1 MHSKQKGTFPTTPR
15 ILAAFLMAFFLM
27 VSCGCST
34 KIGQPVLPDSEG
46 NGSETETPDDNKP
59 DENKPD
65 ENKPGENEQ
74 TPDSEGYVLMWSD
87 EFDSN
92 SLDTG
97 KWRIEV
103 NGNGGGNA
111 ELQYYDESGI
121 SLGKDSEYGNSAL
134 KITAK
139 REQRNG
145 KAFVSGRLNTS
156 GHFQF
161 CYGKVEGRIR
171 LPRTA
176 NGLWPAFWLLGADF
190 QTNSWPRCGEIDI
203 MEMGNAEGIK
213 NGTQDR
219 FFNGACHW
227 GYYKGSAYP
236 NYAHS
241 TTNSYSIQDGNY
253 HTYTLIWTPQ
263 SVKMYLDRDLHPNAS
278 TYYEMDIVNKD
289 DDWGVGYYFHHDFFI
304 ILNLAVGGYFT
315 GILQPEGITALP
327 NNGDSATM
335 FVDWVRVYQKKQ

>member
-46 NGSETETPDDNKP
+46 NGSETETP

-203 MEMGNAEGIK
+203 MEMGNAE
-213 NGTQDR
+213 
-219 FFNGACHW
+219 
-227 GYYKGSAYP
+227 
-236 NYAHS
+236 
-241 TTNSYSIQDGNY
+241 
-253 HTYTLIWTPQ
+253 LI
-263 SVKMYLDRDLHPNAS
+263 
-278 TYYEMDIVNKD
+278 
-289 DDWGVGYYFHHDFFI
+289 
-304 ILNLAVGGYFT
+304 
-315 GILQPEGITALP
+315 
-327 NNGDSATM
+327 
-335 FVDWVRVYQKKQ
+335 

>member
-1 MHSKQKGTFPTTPR
+1 
-15 ILAAFLMAFFLM
+15 
-27 VSCGCST
+27 
-34 KIGQPVLPDSEG
+34 
-46 NGSETETPDDNKP
+46 
-59 DENKPD
+59 
-65 ENKPGENEQ
+65 
-74 TPDSEGYVLMWSD
+74 
-87 EFDSN
+87 
-92 SLDTG
+92 
-97 KWRIEV
+97 
-103 NGNGGGNA
+103 
-111 ELQYYDESGI
+111 
-121 SLGKDSEYGNSAL
+121 
-134 KITAK
+134 
-139 REQRNG
+139 
-145 KAFVSGRLNTS
+145 
-156 GHFQF
+156 
-161 CYGKVEGRIR
+161 
-171 LPRTA
+171 
-176 NGLWPAFWLLGADF
+176 
-190 QTNSWPRCGEIDI
+190 
-203 MEMGNAEGIK
+203 MGNAEGIK
-213 NGTQDR
+213 KGTQDR

-278 TYYEMDIVNKD
+278 PYYEMDIVNKD

>member
-1 MHSKQKGTFPTTPR
+1 MSTNIFNLKNFTNTFVPVKQNIKLIIIMHSKQKGTFPTTPR

-46 NGSETETPDDNKP
+46 NGSETETPDENKPDDNKP
-59 DENKPD
+59 DD
-65 ENKPGENEQ
+65 NKPGENEQ

-134 KITAK
+134 KITAR

-156 GHFQF
+156 NSAMAKWREGYVFHAQPMVFGRHSGFLERTFRPTRGHVAV
-161 CYGKVEGRIR
+161 KSTLWKWAMRKAS
-171 LPRTA
+171 RTA
-176 NGLWPAFWLLGADF
+176 HRTVSSTELAIGDTTKEALIPIMRTPLRIPIAFR
-190 QTNSWPRCGEIDI
+190 TEI
-203 MEMGNAEGIK
+203 
-213 NGTQDR
+213 
-219 FFNGACHW
+219 
-227 GYYKGSAYP
+227 
-236 NYAHS
+236 
-241 TTNSYSIQDGNY
+241 TT
-253 HTYTLIWTPQ
+253 HT
-263 SVKMYLDRDLHPNAS
+263 R
-278 TYYEMDIVNKD
+278 
-289 DDWGVGYYFHHDFFI
+289 
-304 ILNLAVGGYFT
+304 
-315 GILQPEGITALP
+315 
-327 NNGDSATM
+327 
-335 FVDWVRVYQKKQ
+335 

>member
-59 DENKPD
+59 DDNKPD
-65 ENKPGENEQ
+65 DNKPGENEQ

-145 KAFVSGRLNTS
+145 KAFVSGRLNTPDISNSAMAKWREGYVFHVQPMAFGRHS
-156 GHFQF
+156 GFLERTFRPTRGHVAVKSTLWKWAMRKASRTVHRTVSSTELAIGDTTKEALIQIMRAPQ
-161 CYGKVEGRIR
+161 RI
-171 LPRTA
+171 PIAFRT
-176 NGLWPAFWLLGADF
+176 
-190 QTNSWPRCGEIDI
+190 EI
-203 MEMGNAEGIK
+203 
-213 NGTQDR
+213 
-219 FFNGACHW
+219 
-227 GYYKGSAYP
+227 
-236 NYAHS
+236 
-241 TTNSYSIQDGNY
+241 TT
-253 HTYTLIWTPQ
+253 HT
-263 SVKMYLDRDLHPNAS
+263 H
-278 TYYEMDIVNKD
+278 
-289 DDWGVGYYFHHDFFI
+289 
-304 ILNLAVGGYFT
+304 
-315 GILQPEGITALP
+315 
-327 NNGDSATM
+327 
-335 FVDWVRVYQKKQ
+335 

>member
-46 NGSETETPDDNKP
+46 NGSETET
-59 DENKPD
+59 PD

-278 TYYEMDIVNKD
+278 PYYEMDIVNKD
-289 DDWGVGYYFHHDFFI
+289 DD
-304 ILNLAVGGYFT
+304 
-315 GILQPEGITALP
+315 ITALP